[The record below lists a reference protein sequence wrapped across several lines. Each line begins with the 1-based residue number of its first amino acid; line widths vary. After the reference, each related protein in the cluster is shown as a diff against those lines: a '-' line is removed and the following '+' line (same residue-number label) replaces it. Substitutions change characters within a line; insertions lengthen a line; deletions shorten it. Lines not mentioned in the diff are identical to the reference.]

1 MRGKWTYTT
10 GQDKRRGICTLKEA
24 PGLSISDTARGGG
37 EGGELTKTAT
47 PWSHLTAHPGG
58 LEQVLPPS

>member
-24 PGLSISDTARGGG
+24 PGLSISDTARGGR
-37 EGGELTKTAT
+37 
-47 PWSHLTAHPGG
+47 
-58 LEQVLPPS
+58 V